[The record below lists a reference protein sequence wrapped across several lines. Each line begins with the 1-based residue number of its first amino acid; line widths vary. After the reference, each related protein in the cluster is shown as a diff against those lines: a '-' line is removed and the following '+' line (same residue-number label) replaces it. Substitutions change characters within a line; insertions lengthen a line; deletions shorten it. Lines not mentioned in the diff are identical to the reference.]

1 MMSMSYFSN
10 LNPTKMKKFYPL
22 VMSMAMLLC
31 LYHASVAQEAQPSKT
46 PVYLG
51 KSENVLREFK
61 QQFESSKNQNSA
73 REGSTLELQVTGSKT
88 LTGKVNVKKLEE
100 STNQYLIGEIEN
112 HPSSTFYIRFND
124 NAIEGNIV
132 LRESKEAYKYYTD
145 ELGNAYII
153 ETHIDSVLCV
163 NYEDHSGHVDH
174 QKSENTADHQQN
186 QSQAVPDL
194 QSYPGAN
201 GVVLLD
207 FDGHYV
213 SGTPW
218 NNGNPINA
226 QPSGM
231 NDAQVLEAW
240 EIVAEDFRPFNV
252 NITTNEAVFNSYP
265 KNRRMRCIITPTNT
279 AAPGAGGVAYVGSF
293 SWNDDTPCWTFI
305 TSVKGAGE
313 ASSHEIGHTFGLY
326 HDGRTNPS
334 EGYYKGHG
342 SWAPIMGVGYYKDI
356 TQWSRGEYAYANNT
370 EDDLAKI
377 ASTTHGVGFRN
388 DDNGNT
394 TGTATALNVS
404 SNGTVSASQNKGVI
418 ERTGDIDMFSFT
430 TGGGSV
436 QLTFSPASRHAN
448 LDILVKLYNSSG
460 SLVSTHD
467 PSGLTSSIN
476 INLSSGDY
484 FVSVDGTGA
493 GNPSSTG
500 YSDYGSLGNYTISG
514 TIPAGSG
521 NQSPVVSI
529 TSPSNGATFTSP
541 ASITINA
548 NASDSDGS
556 VAKVEFF
563 NGSTKLGE
571 DTSAPYAFSWTNVS
585 AGTYTLT
592 AKATDNA
599 GASATSAAVSV
610 TVNPTQDV
618 CSTPT
623 ALTATNITSSSATLT
638 WSAQTGASNY
648 LLWWRPSGG
657 SWQNILPTTNSATIT
672 GLQSETVYYF
682 TVAARCSDGYTPYAS
697 PYPTFTT
704 KPVAANTVT
713 TIYQHCNYSTSGYA
727 VDLAL
732 GSYTL
737 AQLNAKGIS
746 DNSVS
751 SLRVQSGYEVVLYR
765 DNNFQGGGWIMR
777 GDYSC
782 LTGLN
787 FNDMTSSIVVRQT
800 ATAAASNGE
809 TATAPTEIKVD
820 MISTIPVV
828 APNPFINNISVKFDS
843 SVTENA
849 EVEVVDTFGKQ
860 ALRLESIKSGEEI
873 NLSSLSPG
881 IYVLRI
887 KVGDRVSTQ
896 RVMKR

>member
-1 MMSMSYFSN
+1 
-10 LNPTKMKKFYPL
+10 MKKLYPL
-22 VMSMAMLLC
+22 LMSMAMFMC
-31 LYHASVAQEAQPSKT
+31 LYSASVAQEAPPSKS
-46 PVYLG
+46 PVLLG
-51 KSENVLREFK
+51 KSDNLLNEFK
-61 QQFESSKNQNSA
+61 KQIDSPKNHYSRQNP
-73 REGSTLELQVTGSKT
+73 TLSIKVSELKT
-88 LTGKVNVKKLEE
+88 LTAKVNAKQLQG
-100 STNQYLIGEIEN
+100 SSNQYLIGEIEN
-112 HPSSTFYIRFND
+112 HPSSSFYIRFND
-124 NAIEGNIV
+124 KAVEGNIV
-132 LRESKEAYKYYTD
+132 LRESKQAYKYFTD
-145 ELGNAYII
+145 ELGNAYIE

-174 QKSENTADHQQN
+174 QKPENAIDNQ
-186 QSQAVPDL
+186 QSQSRAVTDL

-231 NDAQVLEAW
+231 SDAEVLEAW

-293 SWNDDTPCWTFI
+293 NWNDDTPCWTFI

-326 HDGRTNPS
+326 HDGRTSPS
-334 EGYYKGHG
+334 EGYYQGHNN
-342 SWAPIMGVGYYKDI
+342 WAPIMGVGYYRNV
-356 TQWSRGEYAYANNT
+356 TQWSRGEYANANNT

-377 ASTTHGVGFRN
+377 TSSTYGVGYRN

-394 TGTATALNVS
+394 ISTASALNVS
-404 SNGTVSASQNKGVI
+404 SNGTVSASQNQGVI
-418 ERTGDIDMFSFT
+418 ERTGDVDVFSFT
-430 TGGGSV
+430 TGGGNV
-436 QLTFSPASRHAN
+436 QLNFNPAARHAD
-448 LDILVKLYNSSG
+448 LDILVRLYNSSG
-460 SLVSTHD
+460 SLISTHN
-467 PSGLTSSIN
+467 PSGLAASIN
-476 INLSSGDY
+476 TNLSNGTY

-493 GNPSSTG
+493 GTSPSTG
-500 YSDYGSLGNYTISG
+500 YSDYASLGHYSISG

-529 TSPSNGATFTSP
+529 TSPANGATFTNP
-541 ASITINA
+541 ANITINA

-556 VAKVEFF
+556 VTKVEFF
-563 NGSTKLGE
+563 NGSVKLGE
-571 DTSAPYAFSWTNVS
+571 DTSAPYTYSWTNVS
-585 AGTYTLT
+585 TGTYNLT

-599 GASATSAAVSV
+599 GATTTSAAVSI

-618 CSTPT
+618 CATPT
-623 ALTATNITSSSATLT
+623 NLTATNITASSATLS
-638 WSAQTGASNY
+638 WSAQPGASNY
-648 LLWWRPSGG
+648 LLWWRASDGN
-657 SWQNILPTTNSATIT
+657 WQNILPTTNSATIT
-672 GLQSETVYYF
+672 GLQSDKLYYY
-682 TVAARCSDGYTPYAS
+682 TVAANCADGYTSYAS

-704 KPVAANTVT
+704 KPEAENTVT
-713 TIYQHCNYSTSGYA
+713 TVYQHCNYSTSGYA

-737 AQLNAKGIS
+737 AELNAKGIS

-751 SLRVQSGYEVVLYR
+751 SIRIQSGYEVVLYR
-765 DNNFQGGGWIMR
+765 DNNFQGGGWIMK

-787 FNDMTSSIVVRQT
+787 FNDMTSSIVVRQ
-800 ATAAASNGE
+800 ASTAAAYGNGTE
-809 TATAPTEIKVD
+809 EAPTEIEAEV
-820 MISTIPVV
+820 ISSAHTVY
-828 APNPFINNISVKFDS
+828 PNPFLNTLAIRFDS
-843 SVTENA
+843 SDTETA
-849 EVEVVDTFGKQ
+849 ELELIDIFGKK
-860 ALRLESIKSGEEI
+860 ALTLDHIKSGQEI
-873 NLSSLSPG
+873 NVSSLSPG
-881 IYVLRI
+881 IYVVRI
-887 KVGDRVSTQ
+887 KVGEKVSSQ
-896 RVMKR
+896 RLVKR